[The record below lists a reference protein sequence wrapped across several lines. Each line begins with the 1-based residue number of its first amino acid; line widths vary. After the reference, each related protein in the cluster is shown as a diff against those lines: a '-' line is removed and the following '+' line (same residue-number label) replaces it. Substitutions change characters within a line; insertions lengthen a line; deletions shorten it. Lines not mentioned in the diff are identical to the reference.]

1 VLQSLRIRVAIAIAG
16 VCIALVAAL
25 GGRLYYASE
34 EMEGALVEQMLAEQL
49 RFLVQHHAGA
59 PDRLPAANA
68 NVQYYIARNAADR
81 ARLPAFARSLAPGM
95 HEVVVAK
102 GEEERHVAVRDE
114 GETRFI
120 VVYDIRP
127 YEEKERAFRSLIWIS
142 LVGVALASLP
152 IGYLVAG
159 RLTSQLRNLSD
170 RVAALPPDA
179 PPANFAEPNQVTEV
193 STVARALDD
202 YQRRMLELLRR
213 EKEFTANASHELRN
227 PLTTILTSCEILA
240 REQNLPAKVQERID
254 FIRQAVEQMA
264 AQVQALLVLARSES
278 DPKAAAPETLDLG
291 ECVEDATRPLLPALT
306 AKGLELRVDV
316 PQAATIRANRQAL
329 SLVLSNLLTNAI
341 RYTRSGYVSVC
352 CGEGRLTVADSGEG
366 IAPAHL
372 ERIFGRFYRAEDAGV
387 QRSTEVNFSADERL
401 GIGLDIVR
409 RVCERAGWG
418 VEATSTFGKGSSF
431 SIVFEPAAAQP
442 IRIAR

>member
-1 VLQSLRIRVAIAIAG
+1 MLQSLRVRVAAAIAG
-16 VCIALVAAL
+16 VCMALVATL
-25 GGRLYYASE
+25 GGSLYYASE
-34 EMEGALVEQMLAEQL
+34 GMEAALVEQMLREQL
-49 RFLVQHHAGA
+49 RFVIRHHAHE
-59 PDRLPAANA
+59 PDRLPPAAP
-68 NVQYYIARNAADR
+68 NVQYYIARNGAEKAN
-81 ARLPAFARSLAPGM
+81 LPLFARSLAPGM
-95 HEVVVAK
+95 HDVVVVK
-102 GEEERHVAVRDE
+102 GEEERHVAIEDA
-114 GETRFI
+114 GETRFV

-127 YEEKERAFRSLIWIS
+127 YEDKERAFRSLIWIS
-142 LVGVALASLP
+142 IVGLALASLP
-152 IGYLVAG
+152 IGYLLAG
-159 RLTSQLRNLSD
+159 RLTGQLQDLAD

-179 PPANFAEPNQVTEV
+179 PPAHFAGPNQATEV

-240 REQNLPAKVQERID
+240 REQNVPPRVQERIE
-254 FIRQAVEQMA
+254 FIRQAVEQMV

-278 DPKAAAPETLDLG
+278 DPKAAAPENLDVG
-291 ECVEDATRPLLPALT
+291 ECVDDATRPLLPALR

-341 RYTRSGYVSVC
+341 RYTRSGYVSVR

-372 ERIFGRFYRAEDAGV
+372 ERIFGRFYRAGNAGV
-387 QRSTEVNFSADERL
+387 QRGAEASPDADESL

-418 VEATSTFGKGSSF
+418 VEATSTSGKGSSF
-431 SIVFEPAAAQP
+431 SIVFEPAAAAQ
-442 IRIAR
+442 ARD